1 MPPIREE
8 ARPTIDHPWRRVD
21 LDESTWR
28 EAESEGRIQ
37 LDLFEDVPFYRFA
50 RNVRGVARGT
60 VVLPAGVVRD
70 FPRMPRILHLAS
82 GIRKTM
88 HGPYRIEEKVD
99 GYNVRIVRV
108 GGRAACFSRSG
119 HVCPFATDRL
129 RDVPS
134 FDRFVHAH
142 PDRVVCVE
150 VAGPGSPYDS
160 ASPPWIASDIA
171 MVAFDVAR
179 LDTGWI
185 DPPDARK
192 EILARSGVPLV
203 RDLGVFGPDDVPA
216 IRRLVDRI
224 DAEGGEGIVLKTLD
238 GRERVKYACLGSHLR
253 DLRVST
259 RLLGGIQRAQLVN
272 HLVAAGIALHEWKD
286 GGGRAE
292 REAVGSALVDAM
304 LDAIGQSAE
313 GMIEER
319 HEIRM
324 HEDANVD
331 DLLAIIETGSD
342 IQVRV
347 ASRERDEDGMVR
359 VVFFRRHLRPTGY
372 FRSRMAGGK
381 FVD

>member
-1 MPPIREE
+1 MIRTHEE
-8 ARPTIDHPWRRVD
+8 DLPRLDRPWCEIGLEEPA
-21 LDESTWR
+21 WR

-37 LDLFEDVPFYRFA
+37 LDLFGEVPFYRFA
-50 RNVRGVARGT
+50 RNVGPFSRGT
-60 VVLPAGVVRD
+60 VVLPSGVVRD

-82 GIRKTM
+82 GIGRTM
-88 HGPYRIEEKVD
+88 HGPFRIEEKVD
-99 GYNVRIVRV
+99 GYNVRIALV
-108 GGRAACFSRSG
+108 GDRPVAFSRSG
-119 HVCPFATDRL
+119 QVCPFATDRL
-129 RDVPS
+129 RDFPA

-150 VAGPGSPYDS
+150 VAGPGSPYNS
-160 ASPPWIASDIA
+160 VSPPWVESDVA

-179 LDTGWI
+179 LGSGRI
-185 DPPDARK
+185 DPPDARRA
-192 EILARSGVPLV
+192 ILDAVGVPRV
-203 RDLGVFGPDDVPA
+203 RDLGLFGPDDVGG
-216 IRRLVDRI
+216 IRCLVDRV
-224 DAEGGEGIVLKTLD
+224 DAEGGEGIVLKTVD

-292 REAVGSALVDAM
+292 REAVGTALVDAI
-304 LDAIGQSAE
+304 LDAIGQSVE

-324 HEDANVD
+324 YDEANVD
-331 DLLAIIETGSD
+331 DLLSIIEGGSD

-347 ASRERDEDGMVR
+347 ASRERDEDGMIR
-359 VVFFRRHLRPTGY
+359 VVFFRRHLRPTG
-372 FRSRMAGGK
+372 FFQSRMAGGK